1 MCSWIDVPF
10 NKSAYVH
17 ITSYLST
24 PNRINTCNADLG
36 TLYRILTDLSDK
48 AWQIKHTAFY
58 NLTTHIMD
66 KIVENSDPET
76 GQIYEV
82 DQGKLKVQMLID

>member
-1 MCSWIDVPF
+1 
-10 NKSAYVH
+10 
-17 ITSYLST
+17 
-24 PNRINTCNADLG
+24 
-36 TLYRILTDLSDK
+36 
-48 AWQIKHTAFY
+48 
-58 NLTTHIMD
+58 MD